1 MVLRH
6 TVQTLNNSDFAGSIN
21 KGGPKP
27 KGGGQNQWNCTD
39 GTDPAVHVFPNQLLP
54 SLRDSE
60 KKFGKDEYELSF
72 KNNLQNRQMGKMK
85 YEWWKDIGENGS
97 ELDI

>member
-1 MVLRH
+1 MAESKAKVEKA
-6 TVQTLNNSDFAGSIN
+6 TLEILEDDDEFD
-21 KGGPKP
+21 KLWKVM
-27 KGGGQNQWNCTD
+27 T
-39 GTDPAVHVFPNQLLP
+39 
-54 SLRDSE
+54 
-60 KKFGKDEYELSF
+60 KDEYELSF